1 MNTKLKHA
9 AVVAIFSSLPF
20 VATAHGSKKED
31 GHDEAKK
38 IDYSHAEQHPFGRA
52 SDPAKA
58 KRTITVDMSD
68 QMRFTPDK
76 LEVNRG
82 DTVRIVVRNGG
93 KINHEMVLGTDQTL
107 HEHAEVMKKFP
118 GMEHEEPYMAHV
130 DPGKEYVMG
139 WQFTDAGTFSFGCLI
154 PGHFDAGM
162 KGTIVVR

>member
-1 MNTKLKHA
+1 MNNTLKHA
-9 AVVAIFSSLPF
+9 ASVALLSTLPLI
-20 VATAHGSKKED
+20 TYAHGTKKED
-31 GHDEAKK
+31 GHDDAKK

-82 DTVRIVVRNGG
+82 DTVRIVVRNLG
-93 KINHEMVLGTDQTL
+93 KINHEMVLGTDATL

-162 KGTIVVR
+162 KGTVVVR